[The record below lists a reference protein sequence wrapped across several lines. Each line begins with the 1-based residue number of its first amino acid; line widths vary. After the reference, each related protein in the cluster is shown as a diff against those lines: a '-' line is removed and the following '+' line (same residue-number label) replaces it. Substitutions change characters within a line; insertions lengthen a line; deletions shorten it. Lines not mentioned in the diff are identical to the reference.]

1 MYNEHFFKKIP
12 HGAETANIL
21 VGEANFLTY
30 PIIAFIRL
38 KRAQM
43 LGHLTEVP
51 VPTRFMF
58 ILLGP
63 MGDIVRYREIGR
75 SIGTLMSDEVGDFWR
90 SLTVIYIF
98 KMLTFLTTFYC
109 IPFMTTVFSGKP
121 LVFAVY
127 LFHLIIYVM
136 FLVCPFTVQI
146 VFP

>member
-1 MYNEHFFKKIP
+1 M
-12 HGAETANIL
+12 
-21 VGEANFLTY
+21 
-30 PIIAFIRL
+30 
-38 KRAQM
+38 
-43 LGHLTEVP
+43 
-51 VPTRFMF
+51 
-58 ILLGP
+58 
-63 MGDIVRYREIGR
+63 RYREIGR